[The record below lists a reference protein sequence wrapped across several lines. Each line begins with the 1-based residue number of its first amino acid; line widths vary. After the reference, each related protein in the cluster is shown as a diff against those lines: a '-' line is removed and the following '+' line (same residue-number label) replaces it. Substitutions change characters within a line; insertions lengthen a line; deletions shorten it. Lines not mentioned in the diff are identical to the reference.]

1 MRRVFS
7 WPILVAGSGL
17 VLALVIAVVFLP
29 SAVYPGLTAAGLH
42 GVASVSTRVDL
53 QNARFALQNDFRG
66 QLIQVLAALIV
77 VAGAVATW
85 QQIQVAREGQITDR
99 FTRAMDHLGSGTLD
113 IRIGGIYALER
124 LALNSPSNRAS
135 VTRILTAFVREHAPW
150 LVGSPNGPVH
160 PTPEVDDK
168 LPWLSNRANDV
179 QAAMHVLARRP
190 VHPGEPRLL
199 LTRTDLRGIYLPDA
213 RLDEAFLR
221 RANLAR
227 AWMPGIHLER
237 SEMGDADLRRAKL
250 RGAYMSQADLRDAHL
265 QQADLRNAV
274 VRRADL
280 RGADLTDALLDGAD
294 LTGIKT
300 DDTTVWPKGYPRP
313 PHAGSPDTASTAPV
327 QEVKRTEPE
336 IREPE

>member
-1 MRRVFS
+1 MRRILS
-7 WPILVAGSGL
+7 WPILVSGSGL
-17 VLALVIAVVFLP
+17 VLLLVIAVVFLP
-29 SAVYPGLTAAGLH
+29 AVVYPGLTAEGLR

-99 FTRAMDHLGSGTLD
+99 FTRAIDHLGSGTLD

-124 LALNSPSNRAS
+124 LALNSPSDRSS

-150 LVGSPNGPVH
+150 LVGAPGGPVH

-190 VHPGEPRLL
+190 VHRGEPRLL

-221 RANLAR
+221 RVNLAR

-274 VRRADL
+274 VRGADL
-280 RGADLTDALLDGAD
+280 RGADLTDALLEGAD
-294 LTGIKT
+294 LTDIKT
-300 DDTTVWPKGYPRP
+300 DDTTVWPMGYPRA
-313 PHAGSPDTASTAPV
+313 PH
-327 QEVKRTEPE
+327 TENP
-336 IREPE
+336 

>member
-1 MRRVFS
+1 MRRMLS
-7 WPILVAGSGL
+7 WPVLVSGSVL
-17 VLALVIAVVFLP
+17 VLLLVIAVVFLP
-29 SAVYPGLTAAGLH
+29 AVVYPGLTAAGLH

-66 QLIQVLAALIV
+66 QLIQILAALIV
-77 VAGAVATW
+77 IAGAVATW

-99 FTRAMDHLGSGTLD
+99 FTRAIDHLGSSTLD

-124 LALNSPSNRAS
+124 LALNSPSDRAS
-135 VTRILTAFVREHAPW
+135 VTRILTAFVREHSPW
-150 LVGSPNGPVH
+150 LVGSPGGPVH
-160 PTPEVDDK
+160 PTPEVDDQ

-190 VHPGEPRLL
+190 VHPDEPRLL

-237 SEMGDADLRRAKL
+237 SEMGDTDLRRAKL

-265 QQADLRNAV
+265 QHADLRHAV
-274 VRRADL
+274 LRGADL
-280 RGADLTDALLDGAD
+280 RGADLTGALLEGAD
-294 LTGIKT
+294 LADVKT
-300 DDTTVWPKGYPRP
+300 DDTTVWPMGYPNA
-313 PHAGSPDTASTAPV
+313 PHAEKP
-327 QEVKRTEPE
+327 
-336 IREPE
+336 